1 MNCLKTLRLVTA
13 LLALSGGLWCPD
25 TPAAELSAPSPRAP
39 EAPAPAE
46 RAPLLEKLGQGQYRL
61 GGILV
66 DQAQRSLTFPAQVNM
81 DSGMLEYLLVHSRGK
96 THESL
101 LRTEIEPYEL
111 QIAFLLL
118 GYQGSSQRLARQGD
132 PTRPE
137 GEPVRI
143 SIATA
148 AAPGGMPFPAERWLI
163 NKFDKEVQEVTALDW
178 VYSGS
183 YIEEGLFMSQG
194 TGSIASIW
202 HDPAAM
208 MDNASPGG
216 ESNKIWFV
224 KQGTVPPVGT
234 PVQVSIRPAP

>member
-1 MNCLKTLRLVTA
+1 MNCLTTLRLITA
-13 LLALSGGLWCPD
+13 LLALSGGLICPAA
-25 TPAAELSAPSPRAP
+25 PAAELAAPSPPAP
-39 EAPAPAE
+39 GTPAPAE
-46 RAPLLEKLGQGQYRL
+46 RAPLLEKLGSGQYRL

-81 DSGMLEYLLVHSRGK
+81 DHGMLEYLLVHSRGK

-118 GYQGSSQRLARQGD
+118 GFQGSSRRLARQGD
-132 PTRPE
+132 PARPE

-143 SIATA
+143 TIATA
-148 AAPGGMPFPAERWLI
+148 AGQGESPFPAERWLI
-163 NKFDKEVQEVTALDW
+163 NKFEDRVQEVSALDW

-183 YIEEGLFMSQG
+183 YIEEGRFLSQG